1 MQKRNS
7 YVVVDPMRPIA
18 EDLALGL
25 ADHDPEGLVLV
36 ATSEQE
42 AMRLVAGLPAV
53 RLAIV
58 HAEPRSHVTSA
69 LGLALAQR
77 GALSVL
83 IGDRAEEE
91 AALTDL
97 PVLQRPYAPEA
108 VIALIARLLGAPGLS
123 PGA

>member
-1 MQKRNS
+1 MPNRNS
-7 YVVVDPMRPIA
+7 YVVVEPMRPIA

-25 ADHDPEGLVLV
+25 ADVDPEGQVLV
-36 ATSEQE
+36 ATSECE
-42 AMRLVAGLPAV
+42 AIRLVADLPAV

-58 HAEPRSHVTSA
+58 HAAPASHANSA

-91 AALTDL
+91 AAQIDL

-108 VIALIARLLGAPGLS
+108 VLAFLARLLVAPGLS